1 MNKRLLSSAHHS
13 LHKLWAL
20 IALMVV
26 TSFSA
31 SAQIEWKDLELG
43 VHYGEANI
51 FGVSADYKFTPEK
64 SGVLTIW
71 SQDQVLEVYSALNA
85 DGSDVNYET
94 LISTFAYASFTHN
107 DVTFGKKTTSSVTA
121 GNTYYICST
130 KGFSKDKVF
139 VALMETDVTEL
150 KLVNISQP
158 VGETYNI
165 ADSRDGQVELEFNLP
180 AAAAE
185 SATLTIGTH
194 TADLETFNDVNS
206 GKLIYSL
213 KPTLTEW
220 MEAGYF
226 EPGEKMTLTVT
237 GLHAKNDAEIIYGTD
252 GTLELEWLT
261 PAKPHYHLSTTGV
274 EEFLSYWV
282 PGDPRGIAVLEFD
295 YDLMTK
301 ENGQT
306 AAAVLQIGSAE
317 LGDAYEETIESS
329 KITVDG
335 KKLYIDFTGKL
346 RSYEAMGLVS
356 KWGSIQIKV
365 GRILMADGTH
375 SFSDSQGNYG
385 SVQFSL
391 PYTEYRSDIQAEFT
405 PADGATLTDNF
416 FKVYFSDKNALTFGG
431 VRISYQTQDD
441 IKYEVDITEGI
452 TSEEVGQSGI
462 EYTIPLTDEIVAGKN
477 IRISFIDQVSAD
489 GYNHDFNV
497 KYNPG
502 PELISDLKPVA
513 TSVKEGEILSACENI
528 TLTFDSEV
536 TINTVDA
543 PQMLLMFSDL
553 TNNKTIP
560 ATIEVSA
567 DNAKQVVITPS
578 EALIDTHKYNVYV
591 NYFVVVDQE
600 YIDQNAKYGRYMPGY
615 EVNFTLSSL
624 YKEFDFA
631 TDPLVGSTV
640 SELSRINC
648 TTKEGADSYTQAISP
663 TRRDDRFVWVENEQS
678 EKVTDCTIDDNL
690 PNGFAIV
697 LNEPIIKSGKYT
709 VVLQD
714 SIYNCGEGFGVE
726 TQDHEVRLPY
736 TVLSAPQ
743 EVITIT
749 ATDPVSETKVASLS
763 EIKIEFSEP
772 VYGDNVAVY
781 VNNKT
786 TYATYNATLMV
797 NPKLRTTGVIQ
808 LEEEITEEGSYT
820 VYIPNAVVGDET
832 WYNSD
837 AQTGNCNTYAVLY
850 YTIGGTSGDEDFFTA
865 DPANGSTVESL
876 SHIKITFNQEGG
888 IGNGMIT
895 VKKDGEQVA
904 RIDALYDDD
913 WNNVYDFHIYY
924 NATEEGVYTFEV
936 PEGYF
941 TLNGNDA
948 PAFTLTYTIGSSSS
962 DSFFTADPANGSTVE
977 SLSHIKI
984 TFKEEGGIGNGMI
997 TVKKDGEQVARI
1009 DALYDDDWNNVYDF
1023 HIYYNATEEGVYT
1036 FEVPEGYF
1044 TLNGDAAPA
1053 FTLTYTISAGSEA
1066 SEWTTDPA
1074 DGSTITALKRVRFT
1088 SNVYSSLMPGTGAVV
1103 FKKDGVVLEE
1113 VTTSGYEDDY
1123 GLNEWYVETAQEY
1136 TEPGVYTVEL
1146 PDGFFT
1152 ADGQG
1157 IAGVTLTFTIEGTGI
1172 NGIFTDENTTAD
1184 VYTIDGRL
1192 IKKNANKSEFMDL
1205 EQGIYIIGNQ
1215 KVQLRK

>member
-130 KGFSKDKVF
+130 KGFSRDKVF

-194 TADLETFNDVNS
+194 TADIETFNDVNS

-274 EEFLSYWV
+274 EEFLSYWI

-306 AAAVLQIGSAE
+306 ATAVLQIGSAE
-317 LGDAYEETIESS
+317 QGDAYEENLESS

-391 PYTEYRSDIQAEFT
+391 PFTEYRSDIQAEFT

-513 TSVKEGEILSACENI
+513 TSVKL
-528 TLTFDSEV
+528 
-536 TINTVDA
+536 
-543 PQMLLMFSDL
+543 
-553 TNNKTIP
+553 
-560 ATIEVSA
+560 
-567 DNAKQVVITPS
+567 
-578 EALIDTHKYNVYV
+578 
-591 NYFVVVDQE
+591 
-600 YIDQNAKYGRYMPGY
+600 
-615 EVNFTLSSL
+615 
-624 YKEFDFA
+624 
-631 TDPLVGSTV
+631 
-640 SELSRINC
+640 
-648 TTKEGADSYTQAISP
+648 
-663 TRRDDRFVWVENEQS
+663 
-678 EKVTDCTIDDNL
+678 
-690 PNGFAIV
+690 
-697 LNEPIIKSGKYT
+697 
-709 VVLQD
+709 
-714 SIYNCGEGFGVE
+714 
-726 TQDHEVRLPY
+726 
-736 TVLSAPQ
+736 
-743 EVITIT
+743 
-749 ATDPVSETKVASLS
+749 
-763 EIKIEFSEP
+763 
-772 VYGDNVAVY
+772 
-781 VNNKT
+781 
-786 TYATYNATLMV
+786 
-797 NPKLRTTGVIQ
+797 
-808 LEEEITEEGSYT
+808 
-820 VYIPNAVVGDET
+820 
-832 WYNSD
+832 
-837 AQTGNCNTYAVLY
+837 
-850 YTIGGTSGDEDFFTA
+850 
-865 DPANGSTVESL
+865 
-876 SHIKITFNQEGG
+876 
-888 IGNGMIT
+888 
-895 VKKDGEQVA
+895 
-904 RIDALYDDD
+904 
-913 WNNVYDFHIYY
+913 
-924 NATEEGVYTFEV
+924 
-936 PEGYF
+936 
-941 TLNGNDA
+941 
-948 PAFTLTYTIGSSSS
+948 
-962 DSFFTADPANGSTVE
+962 
-977 SLSHIKI
+977 
-984 TFKEEGGIGNGMI
+984 
-997 TVKKDGEQVARI
+997 
-1009 DALYDDDWNNVYDF
+1009 
-1023 HIYYNATEEGVYT
+1023 
-1036 FEVPEGYF
+1036 
-1044 TLNGDAAPA
+1044 
-1053 FTLTYTISAGSEA
+1053 
-1066 SEWTTDPA
+1066 
-1074 DGSTITALKRVRFT
+1074 
-1088 SNVYSSLMPGTGAVV
+1088 
-1103 FKKDGVVLEE
+1103 
-1113 VTTSGYEDDY
+1113 
-1123 GLNEWYVETAQEY
+1123 
-1136 TEPGVYTVEL
+1136 
-1146 PDGFFT
+1146 
-1152 ADGQG
+1152 
-1157 IAGVTLTFTIEGTGI
+1157 
-1172 NGIFTDENTTAD
+1172 
-1184 VYTIDGRL
+1184 
-1192 IKKNANKSEFMDL
+1192 
-1205 EQGIYIIGNQ
+1205 
-1215 KVQLRK
+1215 